1 MRRFGGVA
9 LALLGMAGLAGW
21 LLQVEWAS
29 ASSYTFQCR
38 GERIEKGQS
47 TWGYARSSGDDVR
60 IETTTQSLG
69 YAVKRGD
76 KWGIES
82 FGRSGLAWLVGDRI
96 EHFNGSTWTSLDTAR
111 QFARCNDQVAAALWV
126 LNEKG
131 KL

>member
-1 MRRFGGVA
+1 MSLLLLGLGGVA
-9 LALLGMAGLAGW
+9 TSGLVPVQHA
-21 LLQVEWAS
+21 Q
-29 ASSYTFQCR
+29 ASSYTFRCR

-47 TWGYARSSGDDVR
+47 TWGYARSSGDAVR
-60 IETTTQSLG
+60 IETTTQSVG

-82 FGRSGLAWLVGDRI
+82 SGRSGLAWLVRDRI

-111 QFARCNDQVAAALWV
+111 QFAQCNDRVAAALWV
-126 LNEKG
+126 LSQKG